1 MLHESAGAAADR
13 RRSSRSRPEG
23 EGEGGDL
30 RHVIL
35 VADRFAQFADGEQ
48 VLTVS
53 ECTALAAA
61 GKAEPT
67 DGEWMLHLGQGIE
80 RSDLDA
86 LLDDGATKKG
96 SGMRLAAP
104 GLPLSRPV
112 RPPVVHKHRAE
123 NVLLADF
130 RNFSKTHC
138 AAGLRIHR
146 DNEHLL
152 DHHATRHVPGM
163 LIVEAMRQ
171 ICTAQFETSHR
182 PGSPSEY
189 AGIWHRID
197 ISFDSFLFPL
207 HAEVH
212 SVITEFDE
220 AKKSRL
226 RFRTTTSARQNGG
239 VVARAEIEYSMVKQE
254 RIDLLEHRKAAG
266 AVQSQ
271 LARPQGL

>member
-1 MLHESAGAAADR
+1 M
-13 RRSSRSRPEG
+13 
-23 EGEGGDL
+23 
-30 RHVIL
+30 
-35 VADRFAQFADGEQ
+35 ADRFAQFADGEQ

-53 ECTALAAA
+53 ECIALAATR
-61 GKAEPT
+61 AERARE
-67 DGEWMLHLGQGIE
+67 EWMLHLGQGIE

-86 LLDDGATKKG
+86 LLAGGVTENG

-104 GLPLSRPV
+104 DLPLSRPV

-123 NVLLADF
+123 NVLLADL

-182 PGSPSEY
+182 PGLPSCGY

-197 ISFDSFLFPL
+197 ISFDNFLFPL
-207 HAEVH
+207 HAEVR
-212 SVITEFDE
+212 SEITEFDGE
-220 AKKSRL
+220 KKSNL
-226 RFRTTTSARQNGG
+226 RFRTTASACQNGG

-254 RIDLLEHRKAAG
+254 RIDVLEHRKATG
-266 AVQSQ
+266 AARSQ
-271 LARPQGL
+271 LDPDA